1 MTQRRQR
8 FTRPMAA
15 LAIGL
20 FALLVPV
27 VATASLLA
35 QASVGQPSW
44 LGGLLLDMVAA
55 QRTLMAHLS
64 ELMRNSQGTG
74 WSAIAF
80 VLIGASFLY
89 GVLHAAGPGHGKI
102 VIGTYAATQKSG
114 YRHSLALAGAASLLQ
129 AISAITIIFVALAVV
144 DAALSQASAAV
155 RSAELVSFAAVAL
168 LGAWLTQRAA
178 VALWRQG
185 SASAHTCCGGGHT
198 DAAGAG
204 RGWAPMIGAVLSV
217 GLRPCS
223 GAILVLLLG
232 NAYGMPLLA
241 AVSVLAMAAGTAL
254 TVGTVAATVT
264 SIRLLAGRVT
274 GSTMPAYA
282 ATLGRVGAGVGGLII
297 LSFGIALLAT
307 ALGPAHPLMLR

>member
-1 MTQRRQR
+1 MTGRCPRIAGLI
-8 FTRPMAA
+8 AA
-15 LAIGL
+15 LAIVL
-20 FALLVPV
+20 APV
-27 VATASLLA
+27 AAAASPLA
-35 QASVGQPSW
+35 QAPAEQPGW
-44 LGGLLLDMVAA
+44 LAGLLMDMVAA

-74 WSAIAF
+74 WSTIAL

-102 VIGTYAATQKSG
+102 VIGAYAATQKSG

-129 AISAITIIFVALAVV
+129 AVTAITIIFVALAVV
-144 DAALSQASAAV
+144 DAAVSQASGAV

-168 LGAWLTQRAA
+168 LGAWLTQRAV
-178 VALWRQG
+178 VALWRHR
-185 SASAHTCCGGGHT
+185 SAPAHTCCGGRH
-198 DAAGAG
+198 AGDIRAE
-204 RGWAPMIGAVLSV
+204 RGWAPVIGAVLSV

-232 NAYGMPLLA
+232 NAYGMPVLA
-241 AVSVLAMAAGTAL
+241 AVAVLAMAAGTAL

-307 ALGPAHPLMLR
+307 ALGPTHPLMVR